1 MNCVEKWKHVAVMVT
16 VEFSLALI
24 QILFKKALNGGMDH
38 LIIVV
43 YRQSIST
50 IFLIPFV
57 YFLERKS
64 WAKLTAKLIVQMFF
78 CALLGLTLTQY
89 LFLVGLDYTSA
100 TFTCAFINMVPVLTF
115 VLALPLGMERLNMK
129 SNNGKAKVLGTLT
142 CVLGALILSLY
153 KGILLINPSHFVQPS
168 NHKSRPKRSFGLG
181 SAFLSAGSLAWS
193 SWFIAQS
200 KIGHNYP
207 YQYSSTSIMSF
218 FSAIQSAI
226 LCFATHHRS
235 TYSKWILKGDVQI
248 LSVVYGGTVG
258 SGLCYV
264 AMSWCVKQRGPVFT
278 AAFSPLIQIF
288 TAVFDVMVLHEEI
301 YLGSVSGSLVV
312 ILGMYVLLW
321 GKSNDEETCDT
332 VHKRTNGCNN
342 SQDSST

>member
-16 VEFSLALI
+16 VQFGLALV

-57 YFLERKS
+57 YFLERRS
-64 WAKLTAKLIVQMFF
+64 WAKLTARLIVQMFF

-115 VLALPLGMERLNMK
+115 VLALPLGMERINMK

-142 CVLGALILSLY
+142 CVS
-153 KGILLINPSHFVQPS
+153 
-168 NHKSRPKRSFGLG
+168 
-181 SAFLSAGSLAWS
+181 GSLAWS
-193 SWFIAQS
+193 SWFLAQS
-200 KIGHNYP
+200 KIGHNFP
-207 YQYSSTSIMSF
+207 YLYSSTSIMSF
-218 FSAIQSAI
+218 FSAIQSAV
-226 LCFATHHRS
+226 LCFATDHRS
-235 TYSKWILKGDVQI
+235 TYSKWILKGD
-248 LSVVYGGTVG
+248 GTVG

-288 TAVFDVMVLHEEI
+288 TAVFDVLVLHEEI
-301 YLGSVSGSLVV
+301 YLGSILGSLVV
-312 ILGMYVLLW
+312 IVGMYVLLW
-321 GKSNDEETCDT
+321 GKSNDEETCNA
-332 VHKRTNGCNN
+332 VPKRTNGCNN
-342 SQDSST
+342 GQDSAHEVAS